1 VAVKPER
8 RDAALL
14 YVELRNFTRLS
25 EVLQPD
31 KVLDLAN
38 EFFSL
43 ASRAIIAGAGN
54 VVSVHNDSL
63 LASFVEGD
71 AKQFNDAGLK
81 TAQAIRGEFG
91 AIGERWQK
99 EYGLAAAVSLGVHT
113 GEAVFGMA
121 GPLGAQQFVAFGDCV
136 SVAERLVHRAR
147 AGEIVISL
155 DVMKALGAAVQTL
168 GAQELPAL
176 ELGGKRRPLPI
187 YGLLLETRLDFT

>member
-1 VAVKPER
+1 MAAKPER

-43 ASRAIIAGAGN
+43 ASRAIIAGTGN

-71 AKQFNDAGLK
+71 APKFNEAALT
-81 TAQAIRGEFG
+81 TARSIRGEFG
-91 AIGERWQK
+91 TVGDRWQR
-99 EYGLAAAVSLGVHT
+99 EYGLAAAVSLGLHT
-113 GEAVFGMA
+113 GEALFGMA

-155 DVMKALGAAVQTL
+155 DVMKALGAAVETL
-168 GAQELPAL
+168 GAEELPVL
-176 ELGGKRRPLPI
+176 ELGGKRPPLPI
-187 YGLLLETRLDFT
+187 YGMVLETRLDFT

>member
-1 VAVKPER
+1 VPIKPER
-8 RDAALL
+8 KSAALL
-14 YVELRNFTRLS
+14 YAELRNFTRLS

-31 KVLDLAN
+31 KVLELAN

-43 ASRAIIAGAGN
+43 ASRAVVAGAGN
-54 VVSVHNDSL
+54 VISVHNDSL

-71 AKQFNDAGLK
+71 AKSFNEAALK
-81 TAQAIRGEFG
+81 TAQAIQGEFG
-91 AIGERWQK
+91 PIGERWQK

-147 AGEIVISL
+147 AGEIVISI